1 MLIKK
6 DKLDKKLNSVHV
18 LTNCL
23 GQLNIGKDIGGIDG
37 DVIIIIVVLYI
48 LLPECGTTV
57 PPTPLWGRASLSHL
71 TPWLETFFVGSQ
83 HMLGC
88 VGEMAKWGLP
98 WPILAE
104 LICHQKSMKL
114 ML

>member
-37 DVIIIIVVLYI
+37 DVIIIIVVLSI
-48 LLPECGTTV
+48 LLPEHGTTV
-57 PPTPLWGRASLSHL
+57 PFW
-71 TPWLETFFVGSQ
+71 V
-83 HMLGC
+83 
-88 VGEMAKWGLP
+88 GLP
-98 WPILAE
+98 QPPHTMA
-104 LICHQKSMKL
+104 
-114 ML
+114 

>member
-1 MLIKK
+1 MVIKK
-6 DKLDKKLNSVHV
+6 DKLDEKLNSVHV

-37 DVIIIIVVLYI
+37 DVIIIIIVLSI
-48 LLPECGTTV
+48 LLPERGTTV
-57 PPTPLWGRASLSHL
+57 SPTPLWGGASLSHL

-88 VGEMAKWGLP
+88 VGEMAK
-98 WPILAE
+98 
-104 LICHQKSMKL
+104 
-114 ML
+114 

>member
-1 MLIKK
+1 ML
-6 DKLDKKLNSVHV
+6 
-18 LTNCL
+18 
-23 GQLNIGKDIGGIDG
+23 
-37 DVIIIIVVLYI
+37 
-48 LLPECGTTV
+48 
-57 PPTPLWGRASLSHL
+57 
-71 TPWLETFFVGSQ
+71 WLETFFVGSQ

-114 ML
+114 MLRVQSSLPMPHSQIQWIQRPKESPEVNFHDLTGAG